1 MKQYCIP
8 SLTSLD
14 SSKLH
19 LFKNQATCPSLTL
32 GLEDTGVQIN
42 ECGIAFDNDRT
53 TLCLSE
59 AVDPSLLVGLL
70 LDIDVQPDQ
79 TIISCTLD
87 GADDG
92 CPAQYECFVTP
103 GFESIGCVNN
113 IRCAD
118 GTLIASCSIQNAC
131 NINT

>member
-1 MKQYCIP
+1 MKQYYIP

-32 GLEDTGVQIN
+32 GLEDTGGPS
-42 ECGIAFDNDRT
+42 ECGIAQNPGQT

-59 AVDPSLLVGLL
+59 FTDPSVLVGLI
-70 LDIDVQPDQ
+70 LDYDFQPDQ
-79 TIISCTLD
+79 TIVSCTFD

-92 CPAQYECFVTP
+92 CPAQYECNVTP
-103 GFESIGCVNN
+103 GFENVACINN
-113 IRCAD
+113 IRCSD
-118 GTLIASCSIQNAC
+118 GSIIASCPNQNAC
-131 NINT
+131 D